1 MFNCNLFENI
11 DFNCFWF
18 SSKAK
23 GNKSKNNKDCDLEKK
38 IFDVS
43 KEYNI
48 SILPIQNNVEIENL
62 YPPTDH
68 VELWNTFIVGCDKTY
83 ILANVN
89 DDHIRIPHLDL
100 LPNRKGLNLLPD
112 ELSNVFD
119 KIWDKTLTNTKLQF
133 YMTWNGK
140 LYFINTYPFLNGKQK
155 VIGATLFM
163 RAFEKM
169 PEAHF
174 DNGNLVVDKSPTG
187 TKTNRDSNQLNLSH
201 PLYRIS

>member
-23 GNKSKNNKDCDLEKK
+23 KDKIDKEKTDKDLEKK

-48 SILPIQNNVEIENL
+48 SILPIQNNVEIDNL

-68 VELWNTFIVGCDKTY
+68 VELWNTFIIGSDKTY

-89 DDHIRIPHLDL
+89 DEHIKIPNLKN
-100 LPNRKGLNLLPD
+100 LPNKKGLNLLPD
-112 ELSNVFD
+112 ELSDVFD

-174 DNGNLVVDKSPTG
+174 ENGNLVLENSP
-187 TKTNRDSNQLNLSH
+187 KPRRQSVEISLSH
-201 PLYRIS
+201 PLYKIN